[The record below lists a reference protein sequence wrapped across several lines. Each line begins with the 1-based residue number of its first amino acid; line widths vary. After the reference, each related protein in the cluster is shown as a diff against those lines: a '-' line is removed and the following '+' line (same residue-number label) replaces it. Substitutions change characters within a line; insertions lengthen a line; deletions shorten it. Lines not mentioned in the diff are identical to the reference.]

1 MKAPLMAAV
10 ARMPARQLN
19 MLLAGVLAI
28 VLALLWT
35 FALRAPLAA
44 LRLQRA
50 ERARME
56 LAAGQ
61 PARTAQQ
68 LAALSAQVGALERAL
83 GRDGGAGSQLQLRL
97 IGEVDRAAARHGVLL
112 RSAAP
117 GPARTVATFTETS
130 IDVEAAGSYR
140 ALVAWL
146 REIDAGAGP
155 LSIVSFDL
163 RAGDGAAQRIIKI
176 RLAAYLPPKEQP

>member
-1 MKAPLMAAV
+1 MNATLMAAA

-19 MLLAGVLAI
+19 MLLGGVLAV

-44 LRLQRA
+44 MRVQQA

-56 LAAGQ
+56 QVASQ

-68 LAALSAQVGALERAL
+68 LAALSAQVTALERTL
-83 GRDGGAGSQLQLRL
+83 GQQAGAGSELQLRL
-97 IGEVDRAAARHGVLL
+97 IGEVDRAAARHAVLL

-117 GPARTVATFTETS
+117 GPARTVATFTEVS
-130 IDVEAAGSYR
+130 VDVEAAGSYQ

-155 LSIVSFDL
+155 LSVVSFDVH
-163 RAGDGAAQRIIKI
+163 AIDNAPQRIIKI
-176 RLAAYLPPKEQP
+176 RMAAYLPPKEQP

>member
-1 MKAPLMAAV
+1 MKTNLMAGL

-19 MLLAGVLAI
+19 MLLTGALAI

-44 LRLQRA
+44 MRAQQA

-56 LAAGQ
+56 LVASQ

-68 LAALSAQVGALERAL
+68 LAALSAQVAALERTL
-83 GRDGGAGSQLQLRL
+83 GQHAGAGSQLQLRL

-112 RSAAP
+112 RSATP
-117 GPARTVATFTETS
+117 GPARSVATFTEAS
-130 IDVEAAGSYR
+130 IDVEAAGSYQ

-146 REIDAGAGP
+146 REIDEGAGP
-155 LSIVSFDL
+155 LSIVSFEL
-163 RAGDGAAQRIIKI
+163 RAVDGAPQRIVKI
-176 RLAAYLPPKEQP
+176 RMAAYLPPREQP